1 MPTLAQ
7 SSSQCPVTHI
17 KELIDPLNRYKLR
30 VSQLEQYCRRTF
42 GAEPPSA
49 PKVS

>member
-1 MPTLAQ
+1 MPTLAHHQ
-7 SSSQCPVTHI
+7 HPCPVAHI

-42 GAEPPSA
+42 GAEGDSA